1 MLLGLLI
8 SAFLVVCVVALAGS
22 LALVYQ
28 LTRQH
33 GRLLLRLEAL
43 EKEVGLD
50 EPPLGHTHSDGP
62 AGLPVGTPFP
72 PFELPEL
79 GDRIVRLADFNG
91 RRVLLVHWSPAC
103 GFCELIAPDLAELQ
117 EPLSHQAIQL
127 VLVSSGSK
135 EANRA
140 LAGEHGLRCPILLYQ
155 VSASIDGFRDLGT
168 PVAYLLDEEGRI
180 AQPLAVGAEAV
191 PILAAE
197 GVAGSNRR
205 SLPGEK
211 PRAESRIERNG
222 LKAGTQAPLFDLPD
236 INGHAVSLQSFRGRR
251 VLLVFSDPHC
261 GPCDELAPHLAR
273 LHRKHSRNGLAVLMV
288 GRGDRDANRQKANQY
303 KFDFPIALQQRWE
316 ISKQYGIF
324 STPVGFLIGPDGVV
338 ARDVARGK
346 DAILT
351 LLS

>member
-1 MLLGLLI
+1 MLLGLLL
-8 SAFLVVCVVALAGS
+8 SALLVILAS
-22 LALVYQ
+22 CLALVYQ

-50 EPPLGHTHSDGP
+50 EPRLGHTHGDSP
-62 AGLPVGTPFP
+62 TGLPVGSAFP
-72 PFELPEL
+72 PFALPDL
-79 GDRIVRLADFNG
+79 DDHIVRLGDLKG
-91 RRVLLVHWSPAC
+91 RRVLLVHWSPEC

-117 EPLSHQAIQL
+117 EPLSRQDIQL
-127 VLVSSGSK
+127 VLVSSGSR

-140 LAGEHGLRCPILLYQ
+140 LAGEQGLRCPILVHHGSTPIQ
-155 VSASIDGFRDLGT
+155 GFRDLGT

-191 PILAAE
+191 PILAGE

-211 PRAESRIERNG
+211 PLAESRMERNG
-222 LKAGTQAPLFDLPD
+222 LLAGTQAPLFDLPD

-273 LHRKHSRNGLAVLMV
+273 LYRKHSRNGLAVLMV

-303 KFDFPIALQQRWE
+303 KFDFPVALQQRWE

-324 STPVGFLIGPDGVV
+324 STPVGFLIGPDGVI